1 MKIHYKFV
9 ITILAS
15 VFTLLCFTGCADPTI
30 TNTPRNIV
38 EQLLLSSAVE
48 RCMVQMNLR
57 EYKGTKVFMDYSNF
71 ATQVDA
77 PFVKGQFELHLAKN
91 GIILA
96 KDEKE
101 AKYTMRLIS
110 GTLAT
115 DSHQFLFGTP
125 QLPIP
130 LPDTSLSLAIPE
142 IAIFKRQSRNGFGKF
157 SLTILD
163 SKTQQPLRVYESV
176 MSKTQYTNY
185 IVLFIPF
192 YSDNLETV
200 DAENIEMELQ
210 LFE

>member
-1 MKIHYKFV
+1 MKVRYQIV
-9 ITILAS
+9 ITALTS
-15 VFTLLCFTGCADPTI
+15 VFALFFFTGCADPSI

-57 EYKGTKVFMDYSNF
+57 EYKGAKVFMDYSNL

-91 GIILA
+91 GIILT

-101 AKYTMRLIS
+101 ASYTMRLIS

-125 QLPIP
+125 PLPIP
-130 LPDTSLSLAIPE
+130 LPDTSLNLAIPE
-142 IAIFKRQSRNGFGKF
+142 LALFKRQSRNGFGKF

-176 MSKTQYTNY
+176 MSKTQYINY
-185 IVLFIPF
+185 IILFIPF
-192 YSDNLETV
+192 YSDNLVTV
-200 DAENIEMELQ
+200 DAEDTELDLQ